1 MKLIRNFFR
10 FIKIKHVILKYDLLQ
25 IVVDYSNSKFIKS
38 INFFNPWHYSKI
50 SKKYSQGVRL
60 RLSLEELGPIFVK
73 FGQLLSTRPDLFPAS
88 VIEEL
93 RLLQDK
99 VKPFD
104 TALVHKEL
112 ERSYGKNY
120 KKVFLDFN
128 YKPIA
133 AASIAQV
140 HFAKLQDNTEVA
152 VKILRPNI
160 VKQISKDVDLLK
172 AIVRVLALVWSNIKR
187 FRLPEVVNE
196 FERTLDDELDLLKE
210 AANASQLKR
219 NFKDSDILYI
229 PEIHW
234 DYCRPSI
241 LVAERIS
248 GIPISDITTLKSIN
262 TDMKVLAKRGVD
274 IFFTQV
280 FRDKFFHADM
290 HSGNI
295 FVDVSNPANP
305 KYLAVDFGIVGSL
318 SLEDQEYL
326 ALNFL
331 AFLDQDYYKIAQL
344 HVDSGWINKNT
355 RVELFAAAI
364 RTVCEPIFEKPLK
377 DISFGNL
384 LLRLFQ
390 VAQKFDMEVQ
400 PQLLLLQKTLISI
413 EGLGRQLYPDLELWV
428 VAKPYLQNWF
438 KERYNVCSAL
448 EKFKDSV
455 PDWLSLVPA
464 IPKYIKNN
472 LLHNS
477 QDSSNLEMIRINNL
491 NKINNNL
498 KIMNYFIALGIL
510 VVSAYLFIK

>member
-1 MKLIRNFFR
+1 
-10 FIKIKHVILKYDLLQ
+10 
-25 IVVDYSNSKFIKS
+25 
-38 INFFNPWHYSKI
+38 
-50 SKKYSQGVRL
+50 
-60 RLSLEELGPIFVK
+60 
-73 FGQLLSTRPDLFPAS
+73 
-88 VIEEL
+88 
-93 RLLQDK
+93 
-99 VKPFD
+99 
-104 TALVHKEL
+104 
-112 ERSYGKNY
+112 
-120 KKVFLDFN
+120 
-128 YKPIA
+128 
-133 AASIAQV
+133 
-140 HFAKLQDNTEVA
+140 
-152 VKILRPNI
+152 
-160 VKQISKDVDLLK
+160 
-172 AIVRVLALVWSNIKR
+172 
-187 FRLPEVVNE
+187 
-196 FERTLDDELDLLKE
+196 
-210 AANASQLKR
+210 
-219 NFKDSDILYI
+219 
-229 PEIHW
+229 
-234 DYCRPSI
+234 
-241 LVAERIS
+241 
-248 GIPISDITTLKSIN
+248 
-262 TDMKVLAKRGVD
+262 MKVLAKRGVD